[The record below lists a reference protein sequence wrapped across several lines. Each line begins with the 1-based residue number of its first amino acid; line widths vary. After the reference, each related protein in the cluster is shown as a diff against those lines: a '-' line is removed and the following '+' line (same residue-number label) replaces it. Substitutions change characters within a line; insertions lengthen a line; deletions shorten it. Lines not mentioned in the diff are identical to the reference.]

1 MNEKTIPVSRRRFEV
16 EVIVREI
23 VDNPE
28 YYDPYSPT
36 NLRACTSYHDMSYLS
51 PLPMPRTNVP
61 KTINKDVAYAGSTFD
76 IGLLECS
83 RSMRDGAFEA
93 MMRNKVE
100 ATAFACI
107 LDQSQGVVQQI
118 VNWFKRNPS

>member
-16 EVIVREI
+16 EIRVREI

-61 KTINKDVAYAGSTFD
+61 KTIKKDVAEAGATFD
-76 IGLLECS
+76 IGLLEYS
-83 RSMRDGAFEA
+83 RYMHGGAFEA
-93 MMRNKVE
+93 MLGNKVE

-107 LDQSQGVVQQI
+107 RDQSQGVVQQI
-118 VNWFKRNPS
+118 VKWFKRNPS